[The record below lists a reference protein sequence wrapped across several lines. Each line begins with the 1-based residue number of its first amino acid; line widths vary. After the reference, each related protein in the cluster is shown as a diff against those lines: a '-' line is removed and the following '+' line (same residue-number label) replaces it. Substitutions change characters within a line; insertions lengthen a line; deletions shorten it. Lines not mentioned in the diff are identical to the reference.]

1 MDEFVKSIVD
11 GSFLEEYDDPNAA
24 ASFRRTLTTS
34 IAYALQAR
42 GISAQDCAPQGDF
55 QNPYAWNMAN
65 QTQCPARR
73 SVNAA
78 TD

>member
-11 GSFLEEYDDPNAA
+11 GSFLEAYDDPNAA

-42 GISAQDCAPQGDF
+42 GISAQDCAPQGDS
-55 QNPYAWNMAN
+55 QNLHDRN
-65 QTQCPARR
+65 T
-73 SVNAA
+73 VN
-78 TD
+78 TDTVLSTTVS